1 MRDKFKQ
8 LPEVLQRQVLIR
20 FIGGVVF
27 LFLFV
32 VIQIC
37 FVDIYFSLPC
47 LLFGG
52 VMIVNGSWLL
62 YNSLQGNYLCVQG
75 VCEQIE
81 TAGLRKRVKSICI
94 SIDKNMLH
102 IPVKRKAR
110 GITQGDTVVLY
121 LSDKTPV
128 YEKDGGYMICSYYAL
143 ETKKGV

>member
-110 GITQGDTVVLY
+110 GIMQGDTVVLY

-143 ETKKGV
+143 EIKEGV

>member
-20 FIGGVVF
+20 FIGGIVF
-27 LFLFV
+27 LFLFI

-37 FVDIYFSLPC
+37 FADIYFSLPC
-47 LLFGG
+47 LIFGS
-52 VMIVNGSWLL
+52 VMIVNGGWLL

-81 TAGLRKRVKSICI
+81 TTGIRKRVKSICV

-102 IPVKRKAR
+102 VPVKRKAK
-110 GITQGDTVVLY
+110 GIAQGDTVILY

-143 ETKKGV
+143 EIKKGV

>member
-20 FIGGVVF
+20 FVGGIVF
-27 LFLFV
+27 LFLFI

-37 FVDIYFSLPC
+37 FAGIYFSLPC
-47 LLFGG
+47 LLFGS
-52 VMIVNGSWLL
+52 VMIVNGGWLL

-81 TAGLRKRVKSICI
+81 ITSIRKRVKSICI
-94 SIDKNMLH
+94 RIDKNMLQV
-102 IPVKRKAR
+102 PVKRKAK

-128 YEKDGGYMICSYYAL
+128 YEKDDGYMICSYYAL
-143 ETKKGV
+143 EIKKGV